1 MVSHFS
7 LDDRLL
13 DCNNDD
19 GGGDDTRVVS
29 SHVL

>member
-13 DCNNDD
+13 DCNDD

>member
-13 DCNNDD
+13 DCNDD
-19 GGGDDTRVVS
+19 GGDDTRVVS